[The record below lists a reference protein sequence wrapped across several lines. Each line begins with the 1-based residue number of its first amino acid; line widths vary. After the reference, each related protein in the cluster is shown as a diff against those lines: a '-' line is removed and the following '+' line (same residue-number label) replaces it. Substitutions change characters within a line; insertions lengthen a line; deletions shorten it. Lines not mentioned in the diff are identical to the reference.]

1 MSETNP
7 LNHYPQVAEEYWLNF
22 AQEITV
28 KHGEEALEKITPSV
42 AKLSDL
48 FTVDRPEKKFPDY
61 FSDNELLSAYG
72 LFFLPQSF
80 VRTTYALRFITEA
93 RQWKA
98 PSTPLRILDLGSGPG
113 SCGIACA
120 HYFKQL
126 GVPALELNALDHS
139 ATALAALEPFAEA
152 VLGNKCYVKT
162 RIGDAHRT
170 DTWPEG
176 PFDIIIAGFV
186 LNEMKSLNQSA
197 LVAWIE
203 SMKDR
208 LTPDGL
214 ILILEPAL
222 KVTSQRLQKLSD
234 EIAAHE
240 IVARIGPELDAHPC
254 PQLADGV
261 HWSHEVRHW
270 QIPSTT
276 EFINRKLHRDL
287 RDVRF
292 TFAAFSNQKIKSL
305 DQSAIRI
312 VSDIQII
319 KGLLRFIGVQNGQ
332 LQTVEVSTR
341 GLSKHDVK
349 VLAAKF
355 ERGDIVSHSQP
366 YAAKVRLTD
375 SAELKIVWAAQ
386 PRN

>member
-7 LNHYPQVAEEYWLNF
+7 LNQYPEVAEDYWLNF
-22 AQEITV
+22 AQGFTGLV
-28 KHGEEALEKITPSV
+28 GEEALEKITPAV
-42 AKLSDL
+42 ARLSDL

-80 VRTTYALRFITEA
+80 VRTTYALRLITEA
-93 RQWKA
+93 REWKA
-98 PSTPLRILDLGSGPG
+98 PSSPLRILDLGSGPG
-113 SCGIACA
+113 SCGVACA

-126 GVPALELNALDHS
+126 GVPELELNALDHS
-139 ATALAALEPFAEA
+139 ATALAALEPFAQT
-152 VLGNKCYVKT
+152 VLGHKAEVKT
-162 RIGDAHRT
+162 RMGDAYRV

-186 LNEMKSLNQSA
+186 LNEMKSLSQSA
-197 LVAWIE
+197 LIEWVE

-234 EIAAHE
+234 EIAAQE
-240 IVARIGPELDAHPC
+240 IVTRIGPELDAHPC
-254 PQLADGV
+254 PQLVDGV

-305 DQSAIRI
+305 DSSAIRI

-319 KGLLRFIGVQNGQ
+319 KGLVRFIGVQKGQ

-349 VLAAKF
+349 ILASRF

-366 YAAKVRLTD
+366 PAAKVRLTNSID
-375 SAELKIVWAAQ
+375 LKIIWAAQ
-386 PRN
+386 PKN

>member
-7 LNHYPQVAEEYWLNF
+7 LNHYPQVAEDYWLNF
-22 AQEITV
+22 AQEITG
-28 KHGEEALEKITPSV
+28 KHGEEALEKITPFV

-152 VLGNKCYVKT
+152 VLGNKCQVKT
-162 RIGDAHRT
+162 RIGDAHRA

-197 LVAWIE
+197 LIEWIE

>member
-7 LNHYPQVAEEYWLNF
+7 LNQYPEIAEDYWLNF
-22 AQEITV
+22 AQEITGLV
-28 KHGEEALEKITPSV
+28 GEEALEKITPSV
-42 AKLSDL
+42 ARLSDL

-80 VRTTYALRFITEA
+80 IRTTYALRFITEA

-98 PSTPLRILDLGSGPG
+98 PTSPLRILDLGSGPG
-113 SCGIACA
+113 SCGVACA
-120 HYFKQL
+120 HYFKEL
-126 GVPALELNALDHS
+126 GVSEIELNALDHS
-139 ATALAALEPFAEA
+139 ATALATLEPFSEA
-152 VLGNKCYVKT
+152 ILGNKIKVKT
-162 RIGDAHRT
+162 RIADAHRAE
-170 DTWPEG
+170 TWPEG

-186 LNEMKSLNQSA
+186 LTEMKSLNQPA
-197 LVAWIE
+197 LLQWVE

-234 EIAAHE
+234 EIAAQE
-240 IVARIGPELDAHPC
+240 IISRIGPELDNHPC
-254 PQLADGV
+254 PQLVDGV

-270 QIPSTT
+270 QIPTTT
-276 EFINRKLHRDL
+276 EFINRRLHRDL

-292 TFAAFSNQKIKSL
+292 TFAAFSDQKIKAL
-305 DQSAIRI
+305 DKSTIRI

-332 LQTVEVSTR
+332 LQTIELATR

-349 VLAAKF
+349 LLAAKF
-355 ERGDIVSHSQP
+355 ERGDIVTHSQP
-366 YAAKVRLTD
+366 PAAKVRLMD
-375 SAELKIVWAAQ
+375 SADLKIIWAAQ

>member
-7 LNHYPQVAEEYWLNF
+7 LNQYPQVAEDYWLNF
-22 AQEITV
+22 AQAVTGMN
-28 KHGEEALEKITPSV
+28 GEEALEKVTPSV

-48 FTVDRPEKKFPDY
+48 FTTDRPEKKFPDY
-61 FSDNELLSAYG
+61 FADNDLLSAYG

-80 VRTTYALRFITEA
+80 VRTTYALRFLTEA

-98 PSTPLRILDLGSGPG
+98 PSSPLRILDLGSGPG
-113 SCGIACA
+113 SCGVACA

-126 GVPALELNALDHS
+126 GVPELELNAIDHS
-139 ATALAALEPFAEA
+139 ATALAAFEPFAEA
-152 VLGNKCYVKT
+152 VLGSKYCVKT
-162 RIGDAHRT
+162 RIGDAHRAE
-170 DTWPEG
+170 TWPEG

-186 LNEMKSLNQSA
+186 LNEMKSLGQPA
-197 LVAWIE
+197 LIQWVE
-203 SMKDR
+203 SMKNR

-240 IVARIGPELDAHPC
+240 IVSRIGPELDAHPC

-292 TFAAFSNQKIKSL
+292 TFAAFSNQKIKAL
-305 DQSAIRI
+305 DKSAIRI
-312 VSDIQII
+312 LSDIQII

-349 VLAAKF
+349 VLASKF
-355 ERGDIVSHSQP
+355 ERGDIVSHAQP
-366 YAAKVRLTD
+366 PAAKVRLMH
-375 SAELKIVWAAQ
+375 SADLKIVWAAQ

>member
-152 VLGNKCYVKT
+152 VLGNKCHVKT

-270 QIPSTT
+270 QIPSNT

>member
-7 LNHYPQVAEEYWLNF
+7 LNQYPQVAEDYWLNF
-22 AQEITV
+22 AQAITGMN
-28 KHGEEALEKITPSV
+28 GEEAFEKITPSV

-48 FTVDRPEKKFPDY
+48 FTIDRPDKKFPDY
-61 FSDNELLSAYG
+61 FADNDLLSAYG

-80 VRTTYALRFITEA
+80 VRTTYALRFITEG

-98 PSTPLRILDLGSGPG
+98 PSSPLRILDLGSGPG
-113 SCGIACA
+113 SCGVACA

-126 GVPALELNALDHS
+126 GVPELELHALDHS

-152 VLGNKCYVKT
+152 TLGNKCMVKT
-162 RIGDAHRT
+162 RIGDAHRA

-186 LNEMKSLNQSA
+186 LNEMKSLGQPA
-197 LVAWIE
+197 LIQWIE

-240 IVARIGPELDAHPC
+240 IISRIGPELDAHPC

-292 TFAAFSNQKIKSL
+292 TFAAFSNQKIKAL
-305 DQSAIRI
+305 DPSAIRI

-319 KGLLRFIGVQNGQ
+319 KGLLRLIGVQNGQ

-349 VLAAKF
+349 ILASKF
-355 ERGDIVSHSQP
+355 ERGDVVSHSQP
-366 YAAKVRLTD
+366 TAAKVRLMD
-375 SAELKIVWAAQ
+375 SADLKIIWAAQ

>member
-7 LNHYPQVAEEYWLNF
+7 LNHYPKIGEDYWLNF
-22 AQEITV
+22 AQKLTGLT
-28 KHGEEALEKITPSV
+28 GEEALEKITPAV
-42 AKLSDL
+42 GRLSDL

-93 RQWKA
+93 RQWKP
-98 PSTPLRILDLGSGPG
+98 PSSPLRILDLGSGPG

-126 GVPALELNALDHS
+126 GVAELELNALDHS
-139 ATALAALEPFAEA
+139 AMALSALEPFAEA
-152 VLGNKCYVKT
+152 VLGNQCSVKT
-162 RIGDAHRT
+162 RIGDAHRAE
-170 DTWPEG
+170 TWPEG

-186 LNEMKSLNQSA
+186 LNEMKSLSQPA
-197 LVAWIE
+197 LIQWVE

-208 LTPDGL
+208 LTPGGL

-234 EIAAHE
+234 EIAVQD
-240 IVARIGPELDAHPC
+240 IVTRIGPELDAHPC
-254 PQLADGV
+254 PQLVDGV

-305 DQSAIRI
+305 DRSDIRI

-349 VLAAKF
+349 VLASKF

-366 YAAKVRLTD
+366 PAPKVRLMTCAD
-375 SAELKIVWAAQ
+375 LKITWAAQ

>member
-22 AQEITV
+22 AQEITG

-152 VLGNKCYVKT
+152 VLGNKCHVKT

-270 QIPSTT
+270 QIPSNT

-292 TFAAFSNQKIKSL
+292 TFAAFSDQKIKSL

>member
-1 MSETNP
+1 MSEINP
-7 LNHYPQVAEEYWLNF
+7 LNQYPEIAENYWHNF
-22 AQEITV
+22 AEQITGL
-28 KHGEEALEKITPSV
+28 KDEEALEKITPSV
-42 AKLSDL
+42 ARLSDL
-48 FTVDRPEKKFPDY
+48 FTVDRPEKKFPNY

-80 VRTTYALRFITEA
+80 IRTTYALRFITEA

-98 PSTPLRILDLGSGPG
+98 PSNPLRILDLGSGPG
-113 SCGIACA
+113 SCGVACA
-120 HYFKQL
+120 HYFKEL
-126 GVPALELNALDHS
+126 GVKELELNSLDHS
-139 ATALAALEPFAEA
+139 ATALAALEPFAAA
-152 VLGNKCYVKT
+152 VLGNKYDVKT
-162 RIGDAHRT
+162 RIGDAHRAE
-170 DTWPEG
+170 TWPEG

-186 LNEMKSLNQSA
+186 LNEMKSLSHQA
-197 LVAWIE
+197 LIQWIE

-222 KVTSQRLQKLSD
+222 KITSQRLQKLSD
-234 EIAAHE
+234 EIAAQD
-240 IVARIGPELDAHPC
+240 IVTRIGPELDAHPC

-270 QIPSTT
+270 QIPTTT

-292 TFAAFSNQKIKSL
+292 TFAAFSNQKVKTMDS
-305 DQSAIRI
+305 SAIRI
-312 VSDIQII
+312 VSDIQIM

-349 VLAAKF
+349 LLAAKF

-366 YAAKVRLTD
+366 PASKVRLSD
-375 SAELKIVWAAQ
+375 SAGLQTIWAAQ

>member
-1 MSETNP
+1 MWGTNP
-7 LNHYPQVAEEYWLNF
+7 LNQYPESAEDYWLNF
-22 AQEITV
+22 VEQLTGL
-28 KHGEEALEKITPSV
+28 KDDEALEKMTPAV
-42 AKLSDL
+42 ARLSDL

-98 PSTPLRILDLGSGPG
+98 PNSPIRILDLGSGPG
-113 SCGIACA
+113 SCGVACA
-120 HYFKQL
+120 HYFKEL
-126 GVPALELNALDHS
+126 GVKELELNALDHS

-152 VLGNKCYVKT
+152 VLGNEYNVKT
-162 RIGDAHRT
+162 RIGDAHRA

-186 LNEMKSLNQSA
+186 LNEMKSLNQPA
-197 LVAWIE
+197 LVEWVE

-208 LTPDGL
+208 LTPEGL

-222 KVTSQRLQKLSD
+222 KITSQRLQKLSD

-240 IVARIGPELDAHPC
+240 IVTRIGPELDAHPC

-292 TFAAFSNQKIKSL
+292 SFAAFS
-305 DQSAIRI
+305 DQTIPRLESSAIRI

-332 LQTVEVSTR
+332 LQTIEVSTR
-341 GLSKHDVK
+341 GISKHDVK
-349 VLAAKF
+349 LLAAKF

-366 YAAKVRLTD
+366 SAPKVRLTD
-375 SAELKIVWAAQ
+375 SADLKIVWAAQ

>member
-1 MSETNP
+1 M
-7 LNHYPQVAEEYWLNF
+7 
-22 AQEITV
+22 
-28 KHGEEALEKITPSV
+28 
-42 AKLSDL
+42 L
-48 FTVDRPEKKFPDY
+48 FI
-61 FSDNELLSAYG
+61 LLI
-72 LFFLPQSF
+72 LF
-80 VRTTYALRFITEA
+80 
-93 RQWKA
+93 
-98 PSTPLRILDLGSGPG
+98 
-113 SCGIACA
+113 
-120 HYFKQL
+120 
-126 GVPALELNALDHS
+126 
-139 ATALAALEPFAEA
+139 
-152 VLGNKCYVKT
+152 
-162 RIGDAHRT
+162 
-170 DTWPEG
+170 
-176 PFDIIIAGFV
+176 
-186 LNEMKSLNQSA
+186 
-197 LVAWIE
+197 
-203 SMKDR
+203 
-208 LTPDGL
+208 L

-276 EFINRKLHRDL
+276 EFINRKLYRDL
-287 RDVRF
+287 RDIRF

-341 GLSKHDVK
+341 GLSKHEVK
-349 VLAAKF
+349 VLASKF

-366 YAAKVRLTD
+366 YATKVRLTD

>member
-7 LNHYPQVAEEYWLNF
+7 LNHYPQVAEDYWLNF
-22 AQEITV
+22 AQEITG
-28 KHGEEALEKITPSV
+28 KHSEEALEKITPSV

-80 VRTTYALRFITEA
+80 VRTTYALRFITEV

-98 PSTPLRILDLGSGPG
+98 PSAPLRILDLGSGPG

-126 GVPALELNALDHS
+126 GVPAIELNALDHS

-152 VLGNKCYVKT
+152 VLGNKCLVKT
-162 RIGDAHRT
+162 RIGDAHRA

-186 LNEMKSLNQSA
+186 LNEMKSLSQPA
-197 LVAWIE
+197 LIEWIE

-349 VLAAKF
+349 VLASKF

>member
-7 LNHYPQVAEEYWLNF
+7 LNQYPEVAEDYWINF
-22 AQEITV
+22 VQQTTGMN
-28 KHGEEALEKITPSV
+28 GEEALEKITPSV
-42 AKLSDL
+42 ARLSDL
-48 FTVDRPEKKFPDY
+48 FTIDRPDKKFPDY
-61 FSDNELLSAYG
+61 FADNELLSAYG

-80 VRTTYALRFITEA
+80 VRTSYALRFITEA

-98 PSTPLRILDLGSGPG
+98 PSHPLRILDLGSGPG
-113 SCGIACA
+113 SCGVACA

-126 GVPALELNALDHS
+126 GVTELELNALDHS

-152 VLGNKCYVKT
+152 VLGNKYDLKT
-162 RIGDAHRT
+162 RIGDAHRA
-170 DTWPEG
+170 DTWPAG

-186 LNEMKSLNQSA
+186 LNEMKSLGQPA
-197 LVAWIE
+197 LIQWIE

-234 EIAAHE
+234 QVAAEEI
-240 IVARIGPELDAHPC
+240 ISRIGPELDAHPC

-261 HWSHEVRHW
+261 HWSHEVRYW
-270 QIPSTT
+270 QVPSTT

-292 TFAAFSNQKIKSL
+292 TFAAFSNQKIPRL
-305 DQSAIRI
+305 DSSAIRI

-319 KGLLRFIGVQNGQ
+319 KGLIRFIGVQHGQ

-349 VLAAKF
+349 ILASKF

-366 YAAKVRLTD
+366 PAAKVRLLN
-375 SAELKIVWAAQ
+375 SADLKIVWAAQ
-386 PRN
+386 PTK

>member
-7 LNHYPQVAEEYWLNF
+7 LNQYPQVAEDYWLNF
-22 AQEITV
+22 AQAVTGMN
-28 KHGEEALEKITPSV
+28 GEEALEKVTPSV

-48 FTVDRPEKKFPDY
+48 FTTDRPEKKFPDY
-61 FSDNELLSAYG
+61 FADNDLLSAYG

-80 VRTTYALRFITEA
+80 VRTTYVLRFLTEA

-98 PSTPLRILDLGSGPG
+98 PSSPLRILDLGSGPG
-113 SCGIACA
+113 SCGVACA

-126 GVPALELNALDHS
+126 GVPELELNAIDHS
-139 ATALAALEPFAEA
+139 ATALAAFEPFAEA
-152 VLGNKCYVKT
+152 VLGSKYSVKT
-162 RIGDAHRT
+162 RIGDAHRA

-186 LNEMKSLNQSA
+186 LNEMKSLGQPA
-197 LVAWIE
+197 LIQWVE

-240 IVARIGPELDAHPC
+240 IVSRIGPELDAHPC
-254 PQLADGV
+254 PQLAEGV

-292 TFAAFSNQKIKSL
+292 TFAAFSNQNIKAL
-305 DQSAIRI
+305 DKSAIRI

-349 VLAAKF
+349 VLASKF
-355 ERGDIVSHSQP
+355 ERGDIVSHAQP
-366 YAAKVRLTD
+366 PAAKVRLMH
-375 SAELKIVWAAQ
+375 SADLKIVWAAQ

>member
-7 LNHYPQVAEEYWLNF
+7 LNQYPEIAEEYWLNF
-22 AQEITV
+22 AEQITGL
-28 KHGEEALEKITPSV
+28 KEEEALEKITPSV
-42 AKLSDL
+42 GRLSDL
-48 FTVDRPEKKFPDY
+48 FTIDRPDKKFPDY
-61 FSDNELLSAYG
+61 FADNELLSAYG

-93 RQWKA
+93 RQWMA
-98 PSTPLRILDLGSGPG
+98 PTSPLRILDLGSGPG
-113 SCGIACA
+113 SCGVACA
-120 HYFKQL
+120 HYFKKL
-126 GVPALELNALDHS
+126 GVKEVELNAVDHS

-152 VLGNKCYVKT
+152 VLGNQYSVKT
-162 RIGDAHRT
+162 RIGDAHRA

-186 LNEMKSLNQSA
+186 LNEMKSLSQPA
-197 LVAWIE
+197 LVQWVE
-203 SMKDR
+203 SMKER

-234 EIAAHE
+234 EIAAQE
-240 IVARIGPELDAHPC
+240 IVTRIGPELDAHPC

-292 TFAAFSNQKIKSL
+292 TFAAFSDQKIPRIDS
-305 DQSAIRI
+305 SAIRI

-349 VLAAKF
+349 LLAAQF
-355 ERGDIVSHSQP
+355 ERGDMVSHSQP
-366 YAAKVRLTD
+366 SAVKVRLSNSSD
-375 SAELKIVWAAQ
+375 LKTVWAAQ

>member
-1 MSETNP
+1 
-7 LNHYPQVAEEYWLNF
+7 
-22 AQEITV
+22 
-28 KHGEEALEKITPSV
+28 
-42 AKLSDL
+42 
-48 FTVDRPEKKFPDY
+48 
-61 FSDNELLSAYG
+61 
-72 LFFLPQSF
+72 
-80 VRTTYALRFITEA
+80 
-93 RQWKA
+93 
-98 PSTPLRILDLGSGPG
+98 
-113 SCGIACA
+113 
-120 HYFKQL
+120 
-126 GVPALELNALDHS
+126 
-139 ATALAALEPFAEA
+139 
-152 VLGNKCYVKT
+152 
-162 RIGDAHRT
+162 
-170 DTWPEG
+170 
-176 PFDIIIAGFV
+176 
-186 LNEMKSLNQSA
+186 
-197 LVAWIE
+197 
-203 SMKDR
+203 MKDR

-240 IVARIGPELDAHPC
+240 IVSRIGPELDAHPC

-305 DQSAIRI
+305 DQSSIRI

-355 ERGDIVSHSQP
+355 ERGDMVSHSQP